1 MTAGAAGRVFMFS
14 TYFPPEFSG
23 AAKQAVSLAKEL
35 RARGVETV
43 FLTVRSPGTA
53 WRETHEG
60 FPVYRFRF
68 LRRVPLG
75 EFLFWGR
82 VFLFLLRRRRSFN
95 WLHSHGAYYTNSGL
109 AWMAGLLGKK
119 SVFKVSLEKND
130 LAGISG
136 GWRGRLH
143 GAFLARADRLV
154 AISGEIAQEIA
165 ANGFAPERVF
175 HCPNGVDI
183 ARFAPSDALGR
194 AALRRELGLPEGD
207 ILFLY
212 AGVVDERKNVG
223 WLIEQWISHCAE
235 DGKGHLVVVGPVSRE
250 DPGGAFFRSLSRRAG
265 EAGLEGRMTM
275 REYVERIEDYYRACD
290 VFVLPSLGEGMPNGV
305 LEAMA
310 CGLPV
315 VATRTSGTTDLIAEG
330 ENGYLFEPWDAAAL
344 LGRLSELAADASR
357 RERMSARARSTT
369 EDRFSIEG
377 VADRYMSLYGFGVS
391 SGLRPGERGASLNA
405 GESPNLAEAHRA

>member
-1 MTAGAAGRVFMFS
+1 MITQGPARVFMYS

-35 RARGVETV
+35 RARGMETV
-43 FLTVRSPGTA
+43 FLTVRSPGTV

-68 LRRVPLG
+68 FRRVPLG

-82 VFLFLLRRRRSFN
+82 VFVFLLRRRRSFN

-130 LAGISG
+130 LAGING

-143 GAFLARADRLV
+143 RAFLARADRLV
-154 AISGEIAQEIA
+154 AISGEIAQEII
-165 ANGFAPERVF
+165 ANGFAPELVF

-183 ARFAPSDALGR
+183 ARFAPTNAAGR
-194 AALRRELGLPEGD
+194 SALRRNLGLPGGEA
-207 ILFLY
+207 LFLF
-212 AGVVDERKNVG
+212 AGVIDERKNVA
-223 WLIEQWISHCAE
+223 WLVEQWTAYCARG
-235 DGKGHLVVVGPVSRE
+235 GKGHLLIVGPVSRE
-250 DPGGAFFRSLSRRAG
+250 DPGGAFFRGLSRRAG

-290 VFVLPSLGEGMPNGV
+290 VFVLPSLGEGMPNAV

-330 ENGYLFEPWDAAAL
+330 ENGYLFEPGDAAAF
-344 LGRLSELAADASR
+344 LGRLSDLAADASR
-357 RERMSARARSTT
+357 RDRISARARSTA
-369 EDRFSIEG
+369 EERFSIKAI
-377 VADRYMSLYGFGVS
+377 ADRYMSLYGVGGNTGS
-391 SGLRPGERGASLNA
+391 EPGERDASSDS
-405 GESPNLAEAHRA
+405 GERASWVEAHRA